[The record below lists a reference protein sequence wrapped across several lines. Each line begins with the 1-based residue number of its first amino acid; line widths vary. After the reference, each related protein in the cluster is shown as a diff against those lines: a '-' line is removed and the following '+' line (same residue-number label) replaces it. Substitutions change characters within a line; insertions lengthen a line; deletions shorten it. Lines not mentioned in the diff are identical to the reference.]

1 MANTGFSES
10 TIRHATQSLVRSGVL
25 AYDGNHGHVRQFR
38 FNVASIEGG
47 EVRLQAP
54 TEPRQQ
60 PCNRQQGSERDLRR
74 PTLQPAARTDQQDQ
88 QDQQDQITGAHAPGL
103 THAKETQPRTANNG
117 RSSHSPPARKDEHVI
132 TTNTSLDELI
142 RLAVKCAVRDATS
155 AR

>member
-74 PTLQPAARTDQQDQ
+74 PTLQPA
-88 QDQQDQITGAHAPGL
+88 TGNPATGNCQPCNRQPGTL
-103 THAKETQPRTANNG
+103 QPATAN
-117 RSSHSPPARKDEHVI
+117 PA
-132 TTNTSLDELI
+132 TG
-142 RLAVKCAVRDATS
+142 S
-155 AR
+155 AY